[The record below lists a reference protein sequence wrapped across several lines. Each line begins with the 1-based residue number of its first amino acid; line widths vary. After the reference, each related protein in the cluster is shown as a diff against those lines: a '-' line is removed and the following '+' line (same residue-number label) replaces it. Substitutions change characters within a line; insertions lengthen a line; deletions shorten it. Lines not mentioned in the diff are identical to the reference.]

1 MRIDVDPEER
11 REIARRVKAELR
23 DRMKSVR
30 RALGPDARAV
40 RSAKIAERVLALPA
54 WSRAGTIAVFVPMR
68 TEVDVSLLERAARE
82 DGKRVA
88 APRMVPPYD
97 GAPINDWSLELRVLE
112 DGVDPIESGHMVR
125 EPPATAPRVPF
136 EDVELILVPALAFG
150 QDGSRLGYGAGHYD
164 GLLPKCTHAARVGV
178 AFDFQLI
185 AEVPEEPRDARV
197 HTIVTD
203 ARVIDVGPP

>member
-1 MRIDVDPEER
+1 VTIQIDPAER
-11 REIARRVKAELR
+11 RALAQRVKIELR
-23 DRMKSVR
+23 DRMKRVR
-30 RALGPDARAV
+30 RALGPEARSA
-40 RSAKIAERVLALPA
+40 RSAKIAERVVALPS
-54 WSRAGTIAVFVPMR
+54 WSRAGTVAVFVPMR
-68 TEVDVSLLERAARE
+68 TEVDVSLLDRAARE

-88 APRMVPPYD
+88 APRMVPPFD
-97 GAPINDWSLELRVLE
+97 GAAMHEWSLELRLLE

-125 EPPATAPRVPF
+125 EPPTSAPLVPF
-136 EDVELILVPALAFG
+136 DDVDLIVVPALAFG
-150 QDGSRLGYGAGHYD
+150 EDGARLGYGAGHYD

-203 ARVIDVGPP
+203 ARVIDVAR